1 MMLFFLRTY
10 YVLRIVHSALP
21 RPPTESAKGGTSIL
35 IYEGIR
41 EVSGL
46 LEVIQLESGGSRI

>member
-1 MMLFFLRTY
+1 MMLVFLRTY
-10 YVLRIVHSALP
+10 YVLHIVHSALP

-35 IYEGIR
+35 IYEGVR

-46 LEVIQLESGGSRI
+46 LKAIQLESGGSRI